1 MLTKN
6 HKHDT
11 MAMAKITN
19 WESQEVLDQLKQHS
33 TVDGEWSTRS
43 VRIGGKLHSLLENLQ
58 NSSKLTVAVES
69 TFCYPSEKEKQ
80 IRAEKELAD
89 G

>member
-1 MLTKN
+1 MITKN
-6 HKHDT
+6 HRHDT
-11 MAMAKITN
+11 MAMVKITN

-33 TVDGEWSTRS
+33 TVGGKWFTRS
-43 VRIGGKLHSLLENLQ
+43 VRIGGKLHGLLENLQ
-58 NSSKLTVAVES
+58 NSSKLTVEVDS

-80 IRAEKELAD
+80 IRAEKELID

>member
-1 MLTKN
+1 MITKN

-11 MAMAKITN
+11 MAMVKITN
-19 WESQEVLDQLKQHS
+19 WESQEVLNQLKQYS
-33 TVDGEWSTRS
+33 TVDGEWFTRS
-43 VRIGGKLHSLLENLQ
+43 VRIGGNLHSLLENLQ
-58 NSSKLTVAVES
+58 TSGKITVKVES

-80 IRAEKELAD
+80 IRAEKEYEN